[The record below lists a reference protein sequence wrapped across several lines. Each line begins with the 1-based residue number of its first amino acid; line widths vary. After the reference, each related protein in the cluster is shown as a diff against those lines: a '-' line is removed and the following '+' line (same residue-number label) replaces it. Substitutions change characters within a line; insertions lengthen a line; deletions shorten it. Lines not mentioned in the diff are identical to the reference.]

1 MRKKDEG
8 VNGMADKNCQVCGG
22 PVENGR
28 CKLCGMPNKR
38 DEVLYHL
45 NENREEHYKHAT
57 PKAREILNSR
67 ELPLS
72 DLKKVQQAKASAQK
86 TKTAPRKEKPTKTAQ
101 PEIKIN
107 KKPVKK
113 EKKKSQG
120 MKIIV
125 TLLLVGVAFAV
136 ADRSLF
142 ESSHKTVNIGN
153 GIALEIYEIS
163 PDNSLVVGEDL
174 PAGTYTAVLEE
185 GMATLSLKYGMET
198 EQWNFKDGQREMELT
213 VSDGVLISLYNTD
226 LADRTLTLQRY
237 ILEE

>member
-1 MRKKDEG
+1 
-8 VNGMADKNCQVCGG
+8 MADKNCQVCGG
-22 PVENGR
+22 SVENGR

-57 PKAREILNSR
+57 PKAGKRLKAREV
-67 ELPLS
+67 PVPAF
-72 DLKKVQQAKASAQK
+72 KKAQQAKASGQHG
-86 TKTAPRKEKPTKTAQ
+86 
-101 PEIKIN
+101 IKMIL
-107 KKPVKK
+107 
-113 EKKKSQG
+113 
-120 MKIIV
+120 I
-125 TLLLVGVAFAV
+125 LLLVGVAFAV
-136 ADRSLF
+136 ADRGLF

>member
-1 MRKKDEG
+1 
-8 VNGMADKNCQVCGG
+8 MADRNCQVCGG

-57 PKAREILNSR
+57 PKAREILKSR
-67 ELPLS
+67 ELPLPDS
-72 DLKKVQQAKASAQK
+72 KKAKQEKASAQK
-86 TKTAPRKEKPTKTAQ
+86 AKMASKGQKSAKTVQ
-101 PEIKIN
+101 PEIN

-113 EKKKSQG
+113 EKKKSHG
-120 MKIIV
+120 MKGILI
-125 TLLLVGVAFAV
+125 LLLVGVVFAV
-136 ADRSLF
+136 ADRGLF
-142 ESSHKTVNIGN
+142 ESSHRTVQTGQ
-153 GIALEIYEIS
+153 GFAVEIYEIS
-163 PDNSLVVGEDL
+163 SDCSLVVGEDL

-185 GMATLSLKYGMET
+185 GIATLSLKYGMKT

-226 LADRTLTLQRY
+226 LADRTLMLMRY
-237 ILEE
+237 IPEE

>member
-1 MRKKDEG
+1 
-8 VNGMADKNCQVCGG
+8 MADKNCQVCGG

-72 DLKKVQQAKASAQK
+72 DLKKVQQTKASAQK
-86 TKTAPRKEKPTKTAQ
+86 TKTAPRKEKPTKTVQ
-101 PEIKIN
+101 PEIN

-136 ADRSLF
+136 ADRGLF